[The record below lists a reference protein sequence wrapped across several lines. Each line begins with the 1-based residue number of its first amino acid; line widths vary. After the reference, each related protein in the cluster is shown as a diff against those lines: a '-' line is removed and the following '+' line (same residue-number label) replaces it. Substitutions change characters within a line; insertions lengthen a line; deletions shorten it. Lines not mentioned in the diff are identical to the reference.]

1 MDHGQ
6 QVIAT
11 CDVCTKWLI
20 NWLKDTDIQEGHNYG
35 SGVPLEIDSLGL
47 LELLEVIATADSSVG
62 AVNFT
67 SFDEIANYLH
77 ISKWCAPK

>member
-1 MDHGQ
+1 
-6 QVIAT
+6 VITT

-20 NWLKDTDIQEGHNYG
+20 NWLKDSDIQGEHNYG

-47 LELLEVIATADSSVG
+47 LELLEVISTADSSVSE
-62 AVNFT
+62 VNFT
-67 SFDEIANYLH
+67 SFDDIASYLH

>member
-1 MDHGQ
+1 M
-6 QVIAT
+6 ITT

-20 NWLKDTDIQEGHNYG
+20 NWLKDSDIQGEHNYG

-47 LELLEVIATADSSVG
+47 LELLEVISTADSSVSE
-62 AVNFT
+62 VNFT
-67 SFDEIANYLH
+67 SFDDIASYLH